1 MAIFSRRRLV
11 GKTVTRL
18 PPTSYST
25 ADHRCWIFSRKTR
38 TNLPSYT
45 MTAVVGFFYLFIFL
59 SSLSPSSIEAT
70 PSCIHTPAA
79 AVAAVWFTSLPTR
92 RHFNAA
98 QSPFNKPINELLFWH
113 AEMTRS
119 MEYVKVLPKKIYNII
134 YKNLPPSCRVVAGC
148 SLYNVYIYKYY
159 IILTR
164 GR

>member
-11 GKTVTRL
+11 RKTVTRL
-18 PPTSYST
+18 PPASYTT
-25 ADHRCWIFSRKTR
+25 ADHGYWIFSRKTR

-45 MTAVVGFFYLFIFL
+45 MTAVVDFFYLFIFL
-59 SSLSPSSIEAT
+59 SPPVPVEYRGNTVLYT
-70 PSCIHTPAA
+70 HTGCRCCSGVIYKFA
-79 AVAAVWFTSLPTR
+79 TR

-134 YKNLPPSCRVVAGC
+134 YKNLPPSCQVAARR
-148 SLYNVYIYKYY
+148 SLYNVFIYMYY
-159 IILTR
+159 IILTL